1 MLRHAVSRASITP
14 YPDTYT
20 SSNRVSDELER
31 TTPHQQRWPAVYIA
45 AIPGPTDTVPRAA
58 GDMYMRGPRAE
69 RRSVPRVQPPIG
81 DHGQSGAQFL
91 VANRRVPEGLRLQLN
106 LRG

>member
-1 MLRHAVSRASITP
+1 MLRHAVSIASITP

-45 AIPGPTDTVPRAA
+45 AIPGHTDTVPRAA
-58 GDMYMRGPRAE
+58 GDIYMSEPRA
-69 RRSVPRVQPPIG
+69 
-81 DHGQSGAQFL
+81 H
-91 VANRRVPEGLRLQLN
+91 
-106 LRG
+106 

>member
-1 MLRHAVSRASITP
+1 MPGRSQVP
-14 YPDTYT
+14 P
-20 SSNRVSDELER
+20 
-31 TTPHQQRWPAVYIA
+31 P
-45 AIPGPTDTVPRAA
+45 IPGDKFELTSFFNRSV
-58 GDMYMRGPRAE
+58 RGARAE
-69 RRSVPRVQPPIG
+69 QRSVPRVQPPIG